1 MHVINT
7 IIIYT
12 LLALAYLVTP
22 TVLVLGWVRWSKR
35 NDPRTPSSTLSFVA
49 FILASSSAALGF
61 ATLLYAQAH
70 PFGFYDPVLLRIY
83 RCGALLSCT
92 AALSAFAGVWRSH
105 ALRWYA
111 PASAIGTLAFWLMAA
126 ASE

>member
-22 TVLVLGWVRWSKR
+22 TVLGWVRWSKR
-35 NDPRTPSSTLSFVA
+35 DDPRTPSSTLSFVA